1 MKQNRF
7 KQLLNTQY
15 RPWHYIG
22 LAIALVILVFVI
34 KQSLDQA
41 ALDSGPSGEVAS
53 SSEGDTNS
61 LGTSEALET
70 SDNADTAQTTEP
82 SVITPD
88 SFTKTT
94 VNGNDY
100 YYIRPKLQ
108 RRVIAL
114 RELDPSEYP
123 APYDFSDWGIED
135 YEERTFYA
143 VVMLDIDTD
152 VRLKTKTITVA
163 SELQFLGHYKASSI
177 EQVYRQLS
185 IRYEDGY
192 ATYHYERTY
201 YVTSLKE
208 PTLYKRYE
216 AYEYQIPSKNTDS
229 TSTILVLETPSRRIE
244 FDINS
249 KKFYHMNKLSEANP
263 KPNYDL
269 SEFTIK
275 HMPLEDASL
284 GPAFS
289 KVTDEPRLRQLSI
302 GSGSDVVFDKLG
314 LPKDV
319 KWLEGYYLL
328 YDDLMLYL
336 NMVEEK
342 DALTFYPILAA
353 DYYGPYPVAGIK
365 VGMSL
370 DEVLKIVKPN
380 LVPYTQGSELVYPI
394 SIAYDQ
400 EDLNISI
407 DFNTDFKVSAIR
419 INYYPNSSADS
430 SEKYEIKEQMT
441 TEAEK
446 LFDEEKF
453 AFKELQHIIDF
464 KSPSD
469 NCYFNASTATSKN
482 GNPIDEDFYTYNLT
496 LNKPQKISD
505 QPMRLFIELLDV
517 PNPCLITIGKD
528 DGIMYQI
535 DLNSLA
541 AAPLTSFDFSD
552 YAVVDWRLVK
562 ASLLSDTLFM
572 KNYGYTVSNTYEP
585 FEVKIPKDW
594 TVKLGTYPEGQYWQL
609 ANVFSKANGLD
620 LSAQKGKTVTAQVY
634 RINEEKSSDY
644 NASDYNDF
652 KYPWPTDLVILRD
665 DAQIVGAWLNYNIST
680 IGPSLSGKDLKTLT
694 GYELGDWIVD
704 ESAFTL
710 SSNYKSLEKL
720 SPDEVIKGFFKAVN
734 AGSKERANM
743 YLTPEALYNALS
755 SNFHPSEGRLYHAGF
770 NENNSITENIVS
782 ASDVEVVSYFEP
794 MTFKPITEE
803 MIKYAIQDGD
813 RIEVEVL
820 LNLKWKMAGFNTEGE
835 KSIRFI
841 TLTKYPFGW
850 KIEGL
855 ATGR

>member
-34 KQSLDQA
+34 KHSLDQA
-41 ALDSGPSGEVAS
+41 ALDHGSPDEIAS
-53 SSEGDTNS
+53 SSEGVN
-61 LGTSEALET
+61 TSLET
-70 SDNADTAQTTEP
+70 SDTSDTAQTTEP
-82 SVITPD
+82 SDITPE

-94 VNGNDY
+94 VNGIDY

-114 RELDPSEYP
+114 RELEPSEYP

-135 YEERTFYA
+135 YEGRIFYA

-152 VRLKTKTITVA
+152 VRLKTETITVA
-163 SELQFLGHYKASSI
+163 DELQFLGHYKASSI

-185 IRYEDGY
+185 IRYEDNY

-216 AYEYQIPSKNTDS
+216 AYENQIPSKNTDS
-229 TSTILVLETPSRRIE
+229 NSTILVLETISRIVE

-249 KKFYHMNKLSEANP
+249 KKFNHMSKLSESDA

-269 SEFTIK
+269 SEYTIK
-275 HMPLEDASL
+275 HMPLEEATL

-289 KVTDEPRLRQLSI
+289 KITDEPRLRQLSI

-342 DALTFYPILAA
+342 DTLTFYPILAA

-370 DEVLKIVKPN
+370 DEVLKIVKPS

-394 SIAYDQ
+394 SIANDQ
-400 EDLNISI
+400 EDLRISI
-407 DFNTDFKVSAIR
+407 DFNTDFKVCAIR
-419 INYYPNSSADS
+419 FNYYPDSSADS
-430 SEKYEIKEQMT
+430 SEKYEIKEQIT
-441 TEAEK
+441 TAAEK
-446 LFDEEKF
+446 FFDEEKF
-453 AFKELQHIIDF
+453 AFKELHHITDF
-464 KSPSD
+464 KIPSD

-482 GNPIDEDFYTYNLT
+482 GDPVDEDFYTYNLT
-496 LNKPQKISD
+496 LDKPQKISD
-505 QPMRLFIELLDV
+505 QPMRLFFEMLDV

-535 DLNSLA
+535 DLNSFTA
-541 AAPLTSFDFSD
+541 SPLTSYDFSD
-552 YAVVDWRLVK
+552 YAVVDWRLIK

-572 KNYGYTVSNTYEP
+572 KNYGYTVSETFEP

-594 TVKLGTYPEGQYWQL
+594 TVKLGTYPVGQYWQL
-609 ANVFSKANGLD
+609 VNVFSKANGLD
-620 LSAQKGKTVTAQVY
+620 LSEQKGKTVTAHVY
-634 RINEEKSSDY
+634 RINEQIATDHEGIKHS
-644 NASDYNDF
+644 
-652 KYPWPTDLVILRD
+652 WPTDLVILRD
-665 DAQIVGAWLNYNIST
+665 DSKIVGAWLKYNISS
-680 IGPSLSGKDLKTLT
+680 IGPSFSGKALKTLT
-694 GYELGDWIVD
+694 GLELGDWLVD
-704 ESAFTL
+704 ESAYTL
-710 SSNYKSLEKL
+710 SSTYKSLEKL
-720 SPDEVIKGFFKAVN
+720 SPDEVIKGFFNAVDVDN
-734 AGSKERANM
+734 KEKANM
-743 YLTPEALYNALS
+743 YLTPRSLFDALS
-755 SNFHPSEGRLYHAGF
+755 SNIYPVEGRLYHTGF

-782 ASDVEVVSYFEP
+782 ATDVEVVSYFEP

-803 MIKYAIQDGD
+803 MIKVALQVGD

-835 KSIRFI
+835 KSTQFI

>member
-41 ALDSGPSGEVAS
+41 DLDHGPEGEVAS
-53 SSEGDTNS
+53 SSEGVT
-61 LGTSEALET
+61 TSMET
-70 SDNADTAQTTEP
+70 SDTSDTAQTTEP
-82 SVITPD
+82 SDITPE

-94 VNGNDY
+94 VNGIDY

-135 YEERTFYA
+135 YEGRTFYA

-152 VRLKTKTITVA
+152 VRLKTETITVA
-163 SELQFLGHYKASSI
+163 DELQFLGHYKASSI

-185 IRYEDGY
+185 IRYEDNY

-216 AYEYQIPSKNTDS
+216 AYENQIPSKNTDS
-229 TSTILVLETPSRRIE
+229 TSTILVVETPSRRIE

-249 KKFYHMNKLSEANP
+249 KKFYHMSKLSESDA

-269 SEFTIK
+269 SELTIK
-275 HMPLEDASL
+275 HMPLEGASI

-289 KVTDEPRLRQLSI
+289 KITDEPRLRQLSI

-370 DEVLKIVKPN
+370 DEVLKIVKPS

-400 EDLNISI
+400 EDLSISI
-407 DFNTDFKVSAIR
+407 DFNTDFKVRAIR
-419 INYYPNSSADS
+419 INYYPNSSSDS

-446 LFDEEKF
+446 FFDEEKLD
-453 AFKELQHIIDF
+453 FKELQHIIDF

-482 GNPIDEDFYTYNLT
+482 GDPVDEDFYTYNLT
-496 LNKPQKISD
+496 LDKPQKISD
-505 QPMRLFIELLDV
+505 QPMRLFFEMLDV

-541 AAPLTSFDFSD
+541 AAPLTSYDFSD
-552 YAVVDWRLVK
+552 YAVVDWRLIK

-572 KNYGYTVSNTYEP
+572 KNYGYTVSETYEP

-634 RINEEKSSDY
+634 RINEQIATYHDGLNHS
-644 NASDYNDF
+644 
-652 KYPWPTDLVILRD
+652 WPTDLVILRD
-665 DAQIVGAWLNYNIST
+665 DAQIVGAWLNYNNSN
-680 IGPSLSGKDLKTLT
+680 IGPSFSGKDLKTLT
-694 GYELGDWIVD
+694 GHELGDWLVD

-710 SSNYKSLEKL
+710 SSTYKSLEKL
-720 SPDEVIKGFFKAVN
+720 SPTEVIKGYFRSVN
-734 AGSKERANM
+734 AGNKEKANM
-743 YLTPEALYNALS
+743 YLTPRSLFYALS
-755 SNFHPSEGRLYHAGF
+755 SNIYPVEGRLYHTGF

-803 MIKYAIQDGD
+803 MIKVALQDGD

-835 KSIRFI
+835 KLTQFI

-855 ATGR
+855 GTGR